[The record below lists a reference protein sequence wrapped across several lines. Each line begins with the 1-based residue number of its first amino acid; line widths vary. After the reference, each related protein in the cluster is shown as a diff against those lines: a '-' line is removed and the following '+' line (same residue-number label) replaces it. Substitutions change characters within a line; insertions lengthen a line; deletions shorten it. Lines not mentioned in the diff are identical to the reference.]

1 MSETEKPG
9 RWRREVLARLPW
21 VAAAVACGGLAFAAR
36 YGFEDWWSRKYWG
49 VTLWATM
56 IYFWLRAA
64 LPAVAVWRL
73 ALVAVAGC
81 WLVEFAQLTW
91 VPAYLSSRHL
101 LLRFIF
107 GATFNPPDLAAYAVG
122 VLLGL
127 ILTITARAYF
137 KSGQA

>member
-1 MSETEKPG
+1 MSREKG
-9 RWRREVLARLPW
+9 GGGWRRELRARGPWALLA
-21 VAAAVACGGLAFAAR
+21 VSFGLAAFAAR

-64 LPAVAVWRL
+64 LPAVSVWRL

-107 GATFNPPDLAAYAVG
+107 GATFYPPDLAAYAVG